1 MYVCIKRQ
9 NGKDQGYNIVERKVL
24 GKKIETERLEIHP
37 FYLHQWDGGVLGSFS
52 TSTCLYFLK
61 ETSWEMHI

>member
-37 FYLHQWDGGVLGSFS
+37 FYLHQWDGGVLGSQF
-52 TSTCLYFLK
+52 
-61 ETSWEMHI
+61 